1 MSGNY
6 TDAQKAST
14 LKHLKTLKEIRF
26 RVKPDE
32 YIKYQEAAKKLN
44 YDSMRSFFLAAIE
57 EKIQND
63 MN

>member
-6 TDAQKAST
+6 TDAQKAAT
-14 LKHLKTLKEIRF
+14 LK
-26 RVKPDE
+26 
-32 YIKYQEAAKKLN
+32 
-44 YDSMRSFFLAAIE
+44 SMRSFFLAAIE